1 MSCFL
6 YYCCRIGSSVEFD
19 WCAVGC
25 IRELR
30 RLGKD
35 TIMVNC
41 NPETVSTGAGRS
53 STSSVQI
60 LLYFVVVVVV

>member
-1 MSCFL
+1 MYMCML
-6 YYCCRIGSSVEFD
+6 YRIGSSVEFD

-30 RLGKD
+30 QLNKS

-41 NPETVSTGAGRS
+41 NPETVSTGMCCACVS
-53 STSSVQI
+53 
-60 LLYFVVVVVV
+60 